1 MGFRLSSFLGGM
13 AEGAIEIEENVRK
26 RNEKLIDTSL
36 TLSAERTAK
45 AIQEREK
52 QQEIY
57 DMLAKQLSSFEG
69 MDDNKVNVV
78 LGYGP
83 EVAQSFLE
91 AAPARAAKEG
101 LSVSDYVVLMETNEG
116 KLPKVSTQKLISS
129 NVLPGMKE
137 IKPAERPELLK
148 GILGRDYNEQFD
160 ATQEAVYG
168 GAGIEIPEQVEGV
181 TAPEGKI
188 NFMDLLSSDASI
200 KGLGMSRSGVNK
212 SVAEYLVPL
221 SNAKIEITKDGS
233 LVYDEE
239 QQAVASAI
247 SNLQTRVV
255 SEYNNLINKSPTQ
268 ATANPEMF
276 YQIALNNVLQEVP
289 ESYADLFPGLKLG
302 ESGGSEG
309 QGDESAQADVST
321 DSSTSS
327 GTVKQQI
334 QAIQNN
340 AANTSAV
347 QKAKSRAVLI
357 QNGLATTVAE
367 ADALLQSGNY

>member
-26 RNEKLIDTSL
+26 RNERLIDTSL

-83 EVAQSFLE
+83 EVAKSFLE

-101 LSVSDYVVLMETNEG
+101 LSVADYVVLMETNEG

-160 ATQEAVYG
+160 ATQEAVYS

-188 NFMDLLSSDASI
+188 NFMDLLSGESGTE
-200 KGLGMSRSGVNK
+200 GLGISRSGLNK
-212 SVAEYLVPL
+212 SVADYLVPR
-221 SNAKIEITKDGS
+221 SDAEIEIRDDGS
-233 LVYDEE
+233 LVYDKD
-239 QQAVASAI
+239 QMAVASAI
-247 SNLQTRVV
+247 TDIQTRVA
-255 SEYNNLINKSPTQ
+255 STYNDLINKSP
-268 ATANPEMF
+268 AKAAANPELF
-276 YQIALNNVLQEVP
+276 YQAAFDSVIQTLPSSQA
-289 ESYADLFPGLKLG
+289 ALFPGITPAQVSP
-302 ESGGSEG
+302 SGSGSSQSQ
-309 QGDESAQADVST
+309 QGGAPASGVTA
-321 DSSTSS
+321 

-340 AANTSAV
+340 AANTPAV

>member
-188 NFMDLLSSDASI
+188 NFMDLLSGESGTE
-200 KGLGMSRSGVNK
+200 GLGISRSGLNK
-212 SVAEYLVPL
+212 SVADYLVPR
-221 SNAKIEITKDGS
+221 SDAEIEIRDDGS
-233 LVYDEE
+233 LVYDKD
-239 QQAVASAI
+239 QMAVASAI
-247 SNLQTRVV
+247 TDIQTRVA
-255 SEYNNLINKSPTQ
+255 STYNDLINKSP
-268 ATANPEMF
+268 AKAAANPELF
-276 YQIALNNVLQEVP
+276 YQAAFDSVIQTLPSSQA
-289 ESYADLFPGLKLG
+289 ALFPGITPAQASPSG
-302 ESGGSEG
+302 SSQSQQGGSPASG
-309 QGDESAQADVST
+309 ATA
-321 DSSTSS
+321 

-340 AANTSAV
+340 AANTPAV